1 MIQKLRNPLAI
12 VFAIVLID
20 VLGIGILIP
29 VIPLLLTDP
38 AYPYHLSSLT
48 IEQGFVVLGLLTA
61 MYPFMQFIAT
71 PILGQLS
78 DRIGRRPVLAFSLL
92 GTSLSYVVFA
102 IAIITKNIPL
112 LFASRALDGITG
124 GNISV
129 AQAAIADSSTPE
141 KRARSFGIIGAAFGI
156 GFVIGPFLGG
166 KLSDPHV
173 VSWFNA
179 TTPFWFAAAL
189 ALLNALAVFFFFT
202 ETLKT
207 KSHEKF
213 HPAQSLVNIW
223 KAFTSKRLRNVF
235 AVSFFFN
242 AGFTFFTT
250 FFGAF
255 LIYKFSF
262 SQGQIGDFFALVG
275 ICIAF
280 TQAFVTGFM
289 GKRFSPYAIISG
301 GLLLVSSTVL
311 AYALVPTAGLLY
323 LITLPQA
330 VGMGLIMAN
339 LNAVISRSAASNEQ
353 GQILGIAA
361 SVQALAQSLPPILAG
376 YLAASYSPSTPILAG
391 SAVIFVAFVLFVTT
405 ARNAARPFTGPTGTA
420 PTAH

>member
-1 MIQKLRNPLAI
+1 MQRLKSPLVI

-20 VLGIGILIP
+20 VLGVGILIP

-38 AYPYHLSSLT
+38 TYPYHLSSLT

-61 MYPFMQFIAT
+61 IFPLMQFIAT

-78 DRIGRRPVLAFSLL
+78 DHMGRRPVLAFSLL

-166 KLSDPHV
+166 KLSDPAV
-173 VSWFNA
+173 LPWFNA
-179 TTPFWFAAAL
+179 TTPFWFAAIL
-189 ALLNALAVFFFFT
+189 ALLNALAVFFFFN

-207 KSHEKF
+207 RSHEKF

-223 KAFTSKRLRNVF
+223 KAFTSKSLRSIF
-235 AVSFFFN
+235 AVSFLFN
-242 AGFTFFTT
+242 AGFTFFTS
-250 FFGAF
+250 FFGAY
-255 LIYKFSF
+255 LIYRFGF

-275 ICIAF
+275 ICIVF
-280 TQAFVTGFM
+280 TQLFVTGFA
-289 GKRFSPYAIISG
+289 GKRFSPYLIISG
-301 GLLLVSSTVL
+301 GLLIVSSTVL
-311 AYALVPTAGLLY
+311 SYALVPSAHLIY
-323 LITLPQA
+323 FITLPQA

-339 LNAVISRSAASNEQ
+339 LNALISRQASPSEQ
-353 GQILGIAA
+353 GQMLGIGS
-361 SVQALAQSLPPILAG
+361 SVQALAQALPPIVAG
-376 YLAASYSPSTPILAG
+376 VLAASLTPTAPIIMG
-391 SAVIFVAFVLFVTT
+391 SGVIFLAFVLFVST
-405 ARNAARPFTGPTGTA
+405 ARKVAQKLPSAPA
-420 PTAH
+420 PTPAVH

>member
-1 MIQKLRNPLAI
+1 MHRLRNPLVI

-48 IEQGFVVLGLLTA
+48 IKEGFVVLGLLTA
-61 MYPFMQFIAT
+61 IYPLMQFVAT

-102 IAIITKNIPL
+102 FAIITKNIPL

-141 KRARSFGIIGAAFGI
+141 TRARSFGIIGAAFGI

-166 KLSDPHV
+166 KLSDPSI
-173 VSWFNA
+173 VSWFDA
-179 TTPFWFAAAL
+179 TTPFWFAAIL
-189 ALLNALAVFFFFT
+189 ALLNALAVFFFFN
-202 ETLKT
+202 ETIKEKT
-207 KSHEKF
+207 HGAMKF
-213 HPAQSLVNIW
+213 GQSLLNIW
-223 KAFTSKRLRNVF
+223 KAFTSKSLRKIF

-250 FFGAF
+250 FFGAY
-255 LIYKFSF
+255 LIYRFNF
-262 SQGQIGDFFALVG
+262 AQGQIGDFFAIVG

-301 GLLLVSSTVL
+301 ALLVVSATVL

-330 VGMGLIMAN
+330 MGMGLIMAN
-339 LNAVISRSAASNEQ
+339 LNALISRSASPQEQ
-353 GQILGIAA
+353 GQMLGIAA
-361 SVQALAQSLPPILAG
+361 SVQALAQSIPPVLAG
-376 YLAASYSPSTPILAG
+376 FLAASFSPSAPIIMG
-391 SAVIFVAFVLFVTT
+391 SGVVFIAFLIFVFT
-405 ARNAARPFTGPTGTA
+405 ARN
-420 PTAH
+420 TAHSITGHGASTPAAH

>member
-1 MIQKLRNPLAI
+1 MRSLKSPLAI

-20 VLGIGILIP
+20 VLGVGILIP

-61 MYPFMQFIAT
+61 IYPLMQFLAT

-78 DRIGRRPVLAFSLL
+78 DHIGRRPVLAFSLL

-102 IAIITKNIPL
+102 FAIITKNIPL

-141 KRARSFGIIGAAFGI
+141 TRARSFGIIGAAFGV

-166 KLSDPHV
+166 KLSDPSV
-173 VSWFNA
+173 VSWFDA

-189 ALLNALAVFFFFT
+189 ALANALAVFFFFN
-202 ETLKT
+202 ETLKER
-207 KSHEKF
+207 SHEKF

-223 KAFTSKRLRNVF
+223 KAFSSKRLRGIF

-250 FFGAF
+250 FFGAY

-262 SQGQIGDFFALVG
+262 SQSQIGDFFALVG

-280 TQAFVTGFM
+280 TQAFVTGFV
-289 GKRFSPYAIISG
+289 GKRASPYTIIAG
-301 GLLLVSSTVL
+301 GLLIVSSTVL

-339 LNAVISRSAASNEQ
+339 LNGLISRSASAREQ
-353 GQILGIAA
+353 GQVLGIAA
-361 SVQALAQSLPPILAG
+361 SVQALAQALPPVLAG
-376 YLAASYSPSTPILAG
+376 ILAASFSPATPIMTG
-391 SAVIFVAFVLFVTT
+391 SAVIFFAFVIFLLV
-405 ARNAARPFTGPTGTA
+405 ARGHRTSDSTPSTA
-420 PTAH
+420 PLVH

>member
-1 MIQKLRNPLAI
+1 MHKLRSPLAI

-38 AYPYHLSSLT
+38 SYAYHLSNLT
-48 IEQGFVVLGLLTA
+48 IKQGFVVLGLLTA
-61 MYPFMQFIAT
+61 IYPLMQFIAT

-92 GTSLSYVVFA
+92 GTSFSYVVFA
-102 IAIITKNIPL
+102 FAIITKNIPL

-129 AQAAIADSSTPE
+129 AQAAIADSTTPE

-166 KLSDPHV
+166 KLSDPSV
-173 VSWFNA
+173 VSWFDA

-189 ALLNALAVFFFFT
+189 ALANALAVFFFFE
-202 ETLKT
+202 ETLKQKT
-207 KSHEKF
+207 AGAMKF
-213 HPAQSLVNIW
+213 GQSLVNIW
-223 KAFTSKRLRNVF
+223 KAFSSKTLRKIF
-235 AVSFFFN
+235 AVSFLFN
-242 AGFTFFTT
+242 AGFSFFTT
-250 FFGAF
+250 FFGAY
-255 LIYKFSF
+255 LIYRFNF
-262 SQGQIGDFFALVG
+262 AQGQIGDFFALVG

-289 GKRFSPYAIISG
+289 NKRFSAYAIISG
-301 GLLLVSSTVL
+301 ALLVVSGTVL
-311 AYALVPTAGLLY
+311 SYALVPTAGLLY

-330 VGMGLIMAN
+330 MGMGLIMAN
-339 LNAVISRSAASNEQ
+339 LNALISRSASPSEQ
-353 GQILGIAA
+353 GQMLGIAA
-361 SVQALAQSLPPILAG
+361 SVQALAQSIPPILAG
-376 YLAASYSPSTPILAG
+376 VLAAYFSPSAPIITASL
-391 SAVIFVAFVLFVTT
+391 VIFVAFLVFVFF
-405 ARNAARPFTGPTGTA
+405 AKD
-420 PTAH
+420 TAHRITGHGEAAPAVH